1 LIQDKR
7 RPRSLVYFSILDLAA
22 VYMRTTITMRLVAMF
37 SMSLGMSLAALQ
49 PIYAQGA
56 VGDAVSG
63 RVYASH
69 WCIECHSIEPATEG
83 AGFAPDFTAIA
94 KSRSIN
100 ALSLKV
106 FLRST
111 HNLMPDFI
119 LTLTETDDIVA
130 YILSLKRK

>member
-1 LIQDKR
+1 
-7 RPRSLVYFSILDLAA
+7 
-22 VYMRTTITMRLVAMF
+22 MRLAIL
-37 SMSLGMSLAALQ
+37 LGITLGTILSTLQ
-49 PIYAQGA
+49 PLKAQGA
-56 VGDAVSG
+56 VGDPASG
-63 RVYASH
+63 RLYASQ
-69 WCIECHSIEPATEG
+69 WCRECHSIEPATEG

-111 HNLMPDFI
+111 HDLMPDYI
-119 LTLTETDDIVA
+119 LTRTETDDIVA

>member
-1 LIQDKR
+1 
-7 RPRSLVYFSILDLAA
+7 
-22 VYMRTTITMRLVAMF
+22 MRTTIAMRLVAMF

-49 PIYAQGA
+49 PIHAQGA

-69 WCIECHSIEPATEG
+69 WCSECHSIEPATEG

>member
-1 LIQDKR
+1 MI
-7 RPRSLVYFSILDLAA
+7 ILG
-22 VYMRTTITMRLVAMF
+22 ITFGVF
-37 SMSLGMSLAALQ
+37 LAALQ
-49 PIYAQGA
+49 PLHAQDSLGNA
-56 VGDAVSG
+56 ALG
-63 RVYASH
+63 RVYATH
-69 WCIECHSIEPATEG
+69 WCSECHSVEPATEG

-94 KSRSIN
+94 KLPSTT

-130 YILSLKRK
+130 YILSLKRP

>member
-1 LIQDKR
+1 MK
-7 RPRSLVYFSILDLAA
+7 
-22 VYMRTTITMRLVAMF
+22 TTITMRRVVML
-37 SMSLGMSLAALQ
+37 SMSLGMSLPALQ
-49 PIYAQGA
+49 SIHAQGP
-56 VGDAVSG
+56 VGDPASG
-63 RVYASH
+63 RVYASQ
-69 WCIECHSIEPATEG
+69 WCSECHSIEPATEG

-111 HNLMPDFI
+111 HTLMPDVI

>member
-1 LIQDKR
+1 
-7 RPRSLVYFSILDLAA
+7 
-22 VYMRTTITMRLVAMF
+22 MRTTIAMRLVAMF

-49 PIYAQGA
+49 PIHAQSA

-69 WCIECHSIEPATEG
+69 WCSECHSIEPATEG

-130 YILSLKRK
+130 NILSLKRK